1 MTVGQENRSVILTEL
16 HLHLLV
22 FCSVNH
28 LGLLIKPM
36 VNRNFS
42 YLLGGGDQ
50 APVRVGSFFHETPSV
65 PNTVP
70 LGYFLGTCSIL
81 NLN

>member
-16 HLHLLV
+16 QPHFLA

-28 LGLLIKPM
+28 LGLLVKPM
-36 VNRNFS
+36 VNQSLS

-50 APVRVGSFFHETPSV
+50 APVRVGSFFHEASSV

-70 LGYFLGTCSIL
+70 LAYFLGTWSIL